1 MPWFLLQSVPQD
13 KQWMIYAAGGAAVI
27 YLLMRMQA
35 KKRGKDPLSDAPVR
49 FPLSQQKSVER
60 EMQNLLVELSE
71 MSRQI
76 TAQLDTRSAK
86 LEVLIQEADQRIA
99 ELRALTGDDGR
110 SLPNLSAPRTSITP
124 APQDDPRHAAVYQLA
139 DQGMNC
145 QQIAQELGRHSGEIE
160 LILALR
166 GKKD

>member
-1 MPWFLLQSVPQD
+1 
-13 KQWMIYAAGGAAVI
+13 MIYAAAGAGLI
-27 YLLMRMQA
+27 YLLMRMQS
-35 KKRGKDPLSDAPVR
+35 KKRGKDPLADAPVR
-49 FPLSQQKSVER
+49 FPLSQQKTVER

-86 LEVLIQEADQRIA
+86 LELLIQEADQKIA
-99 ELRALTGDDGR
+99 ELRALTGEDGR
-110 SLPNLSAPRTSITP
+110 SLPNLSAPRAP
-124 APQDDPRHAAVYQLA
+124 ASPVSQDDSRHAAVYQLA